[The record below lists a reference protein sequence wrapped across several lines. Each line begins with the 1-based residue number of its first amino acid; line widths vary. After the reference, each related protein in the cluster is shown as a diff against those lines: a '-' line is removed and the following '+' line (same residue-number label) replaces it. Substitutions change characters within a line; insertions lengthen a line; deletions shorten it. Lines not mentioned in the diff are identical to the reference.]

1 MKCDLFAFG
10 KRTFSQNVTDFN
22 DFLLNF
28 ARFYKVFNWRKT
40 FFIRFQYS
48 SQLAF
53 KRWFIEILLFKKPSN
68 GIPPPLKVDLFPI
81 THFASLKNFSGKSL
95 GEEKKGIAWGLI
107 SDPSFRPPDIV
118 KKALDYDGKKQE
130 ESLLLFEVFGLIFF
144 SFAFISEG
152 SGGGTFLHPLY
163 GTLSVLCP
171 SNIMEGT
178 VRFSNSMVQ

>member
-48 SQLAF
+48 SQLAL

-68 GIPPPLKVDLFPI
+68 GN
-81 THFASLKNFSGKSL
+81 TSLIKSWYISNYTFCL
-95 GEEKKGIAWGLI
+95 SKEFLREVSWGGKKGIAWGLI

-144 SFAFISEG
+144 SFAFISEEE
-152 SGGGTFLHPLY
+152 
-163 GTLSVLCP
+163 P
-171 SNIMEGT
+171 SYT
-178 VRFSNSMVQ
+178 HFMVPYQCCVPAI